1 MRKLVAGLAAIC
13 TAFTLTACSNGSGK
27 DAAPSRDEIVAG
39 LNEGFATAIK
49 ETGRSAPAGLQE
61 AMLSS
66 FVGCIADG
74 AIEQGVSAESLKII
88 ATGDADKFNDLPE
101 KDDALLQ
108 KVTEGC
114 VTKLIGQPQG

>member
-61 AMLSS
+61 AMGQVLVS
-66 FVGCIADG
+66 
-74 AIEQGVSAESLKII
+74 GVSVFSNHDCHCLVSILI
-88 ATGDADKFNDLPE
+88 RTGYQTQVK
-101 KDDALLQ
+101 Q
-108 KVTEGC
+108 
-114 VTKLIGQPQG
+114 